1 MVSVIVLA
9 GGAGKRM
16 NKPIPKQ
23 FLALAG
29 KPVIM
34 HTLERL
40 DRIDMVNEIVIVCHH
55 DYKDFLLNCME
66 SYMLKKNYVLVDG
79 GETRQDSVYNGL
91 CAVSNEVVLIHEA
104 ARPFVKESEFKNM
117 IEEPEDA
124 VIYGYS
130 IPFTVSKRD
139 GTYIGGLYER
149 NQLVNVQ
156 LPQKFNRNVLMKAHR
171 KAQAE
176 GRIFTEDSS
185 MVYEYT
191 DTKIKIMTGTPYN
204 IKITEPSDLTMGE
217 QIYNEYIVGRD

>member
-1 MVSVIVLA
+1 MVSAIILA

-40 DRIDMVNEIVIVCHH
+40 DRIDAVNEIVIVCHH
-55 DYKDFLLNCME
+55 DYKDFLTNCIE
-66 SYMLKKNYVLVDG
+66 SYMLKKNYILVDG

-91 CAVSNEVVLIHEA
+91 NATRNDVILIHEA
-104 ARPFVKESEFKNM
+104 ARPFVKESEFM
-117 IEEPEDA
+117 ELIVDPEEA

-139 GTYIGGLYER
+139 GEYIGGLYER
-149 NQLVNVQ
+149 DQLVNIQ
-156 LPQKFNRNVLMKAHR
+156 LPQKFNRQVLMDVHQKAR
-171 KAQAE
+171 SE
-176 GRIFTEDSS
+176 GKTFTEDSS
-185 MVYEYT
+185 MVYEYS
-191 DTKIKIMTGTPYN
+191 DTKIKIMTGTAYN